1 MIHEKTM
8 PMYGV
13 THMIEAKDRKD
24 MKKDRQGWSNR
35 DPQQSV
41 YFLSNNN
48 KNLPS
53 YAMCNNR

>member
-48 KNLPS
+48 KNLP
-53 YAMCNNR
+53 

>member
-24 MKKDRQGWSNR
+24 MKKDRQGWFRLVKGSSTVGVF
-35 DPQQSV
+35 SV
-41 YFLSNNN
+41 
-48 KNLPS
+48 K
-53 YAMCNNR
+53 